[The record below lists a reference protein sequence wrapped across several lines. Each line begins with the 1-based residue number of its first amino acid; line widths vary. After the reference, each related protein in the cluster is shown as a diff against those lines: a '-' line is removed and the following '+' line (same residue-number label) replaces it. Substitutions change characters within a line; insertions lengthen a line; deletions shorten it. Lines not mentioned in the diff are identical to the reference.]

1 MALNDD
7 IKLFAQVPL
16 FQGFSE
22 DQLRLIAFGAERR
35 RIAAGHMLFRQYSPA
50 ECAFVIC
57 NGRFDLWTE
66 ERDGK
71 REVKATVGG
80 GCLLSELALFTLCER
95 KFTAVAREDSEVIRI
110 TRILFHRMIE
120 EFPDVAAVVS
130 ERIRG
135 NIAALAA
142 SAAAMQ
148 NRFL

>member
-35 RIAAGHMLFRQYSPA
+35 RVSEGHMLFRQHSPA
-50 ECAFVIC
+50 ECAFVVC
-57 NGRFDLWTE
+57 HGSFDLWTE
-66 ERDGK
+66 DRDGT
-71 REVKATVGG
+71 REIQATVGS

-95 KFTAVAREDSEVIRI
+95 KFTAVARQDSEVIRI

-120 EFPDVAAVVS
+120 EFPDVAQVVT

-135 NIAALAA
+135 NIAALAS

-148 NRFL
+148 KRFL

>member
-35 RIAAGHMLFRQYSPA
+35 RIAEGHMLFRQHSPA
-50 ECAFVIC
+50 ECAFVVC
-57 NGRFDLWTE
+57 HGSFDLWTE

-71 REVKATVGG
+71 REVQATVGS

-110 TRILFHRMIE
+110 TRILFHRMVE
-120 EFPDVAAVVS
+120 EFPDVANVVS

-135 NIAALAA
+135 NIAALAT
-142 SAAAMQ
+142 SAAAMR